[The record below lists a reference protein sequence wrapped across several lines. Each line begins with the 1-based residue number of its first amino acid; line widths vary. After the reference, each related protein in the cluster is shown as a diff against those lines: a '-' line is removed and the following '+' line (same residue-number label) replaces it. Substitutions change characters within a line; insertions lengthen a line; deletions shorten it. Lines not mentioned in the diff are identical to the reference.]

1 MSRKNYNQRQNA
13 LKARALRFESLE
25 TREMLD
31 VAPIGFISST
41 SDVAC
46 FSNAVPEQYGAIAL
60 TDLSTGAPLANSD
73 TLQLNSYYIDSSGYA
88 LTPSYGETVYKR
100 IVVQNTGTETLTI
113 TSATLSEGS
122 RVEFVGGYKTSLEPN
137 EETILT
143 LKWQALQA
151 ESSTL
156 TIVSDDPDQ
165 PTFEL
170 DLSGSIRANT
180 TILPSLGA
188 VSLLCDTGASA
199 TDAITCNPTVTGAIS
214 GNLYGGRVD
223 VEFDLNADSDV
234 DAVTPI
240 YVLGDFTFD
249 PSEYS
254 SAFNPLESETASVT
268 LRYRPAIYNAYG
280 TFVERGAWQTFNYTL
295 EPAPSAALTVS
306 NLAVSANYDGNWTQ
320 PNATKIIGVV
330 SGTGERA
337 IQVKI
342 NNQIYAYST
351 SESTFTA
358 PLPVGFNYGVATPI
372 AVRAGQYDAATQRVL
387 YGDWSTL
394 IVTPAPCAI
403 ASLALETDDG
413 VSASDN
419 ISSDITLVGALANG
433 VGRNYAEV
441 EFTCNGTT
449 LGSSYTDENGE
460 FTFTPK
466 GLPVVNGVA
475 SGTIFARAV
484 YRPENEAPIYGASQS
499 IAVTY
504 APSYSSSSHPVTLS
518 LDNPL
523 ATSSTTTSDPR
534 INLSASLPK
543 EYDVGFEYRW
553 KLATDANWSNTQNA
567 FSWLDDELNTDEE
580 ATNLYWNGDFTLP
593 ALYSIRG
600 PLKTP
605 LAREEKK
612 VIMTS

>member
-1 MSRKNYNQRQNA
+1 MGRIFNANRRDVLKSRT
-13 LKARALRFESLE
+13 LRFESLE
-25 TREMLD
+25 SREMLD

-60 TDLSTGAPLANSD
+60 IDLSTGAPLSNGDA
-73 TLQLNSYYIDSSGYA
+73 LQLDSYYIDSSGYA
-88 LTPSYGETVYKR
+88 LAPSYGETVYKR

-113 TSATLSEGS
+113 TSVTLSEGS

-143 LKWQALQA
+143 LKWQTLQA
-151 ESSTL
+151 ECSTL
-156 TIVSDDPDQ
+156 TIVSDIPNQ

-170 DLSGSIRANT
+170 KLSGSIRSNT
-180 TILPSLGA
+180 TILPTLGS
-188 VSLLCDTGASA
+188 VSLLCDAGSSS
-199 TDAITCNPTVTGAIS
+199 TDSITCNPTVTGEIS
-214 GNLYGGRVD
+214 GDLYDGRVD
-223 VEFDLNADSDV
+223 VEFDLDADSDV
-234 DAVTPI
+234 DAITPV
-240 YVLGDFTFD
+240 YVPDDFTFD

-254 SAFNPLESETASVT
+254 KAFNPPESGTSSVA
-268 LRYRPAIYNAYG
+268 LRYRSSIYNAYG
-280 TFVERGAWQTFNYTL
+280 ALVECGAWQTLNYTL
-295 EPAPSAALTVS
+295 KPPSSAALNVS
-306 NLAVSANYDGNWTQ
+306 NLAVSANYDGDWTQ
-320 PNATKIIGVV
+320 PNATKLTGAVPG
-330 SGTGERA
+330 SGERM

-342 NNQIYAYST
+342 NNQVYAYST
-351 SESTFTA
+351 DKSTFTA
-358 PLPVGFNYGVATPI
+358 PLPVGFSYGVATPI
-372 AVRAGQYDAATQRVL
+372 TVRAGQYDAATQRVL
-387 YGDWSTL
+387 YGYWSTL
-394 IVTPAPCAI
+394 IVMPAPCAI

-449 LGSSYTDENGE
+449 LGSCYTDENGE
-460 FTFTPK
+460 FTYTPK
-466 GLPVVNGVA
+466 RLPVVNGVA
-475 SGTIFARAV
+475 SGTIVARTV
-484 YRPENEAPIYGASQS
+484 YRPENGAPIYGSSQS

-504 APSYSSSSHPVTLS
+504 APDYSSSSHPVTLS

-534 INLSASLPK
+534 IKISASTPA

-567 FSWLDDELNTDEE
+567 FSWLE
-580 ATNLYWNGDFTLP
+580 
-593 ALYSIRG
+593 
-600 PLKTP
+600 
-605 LAREEKK
+605 
-612 VIMTS
+612 VIS